1 MPADSADE
9 LRIAGIARLSSCD
22 WPGRLVA
29 TVFLQGC
36 PLACGYC
43 HNPGILDPRAPG
55 VVPWGEVVELLGRR
69 RGLLDGVV
77 FSGGEPTRQA
87 ALPEAMRQ
95 VRRLGFGVGLHTAGP
110 YPRRFAEVVPLCD
123 WIGLDIK
130 APERLYGRVTGVA
143 SAGGRAF
150 ACLRMALRAGV
161 ELQVRTT
168 VDPTTL
174 DDSDVAELTGTL
186 RALGV
191 AEHVLQRV
199 RTEGTTPEYRAL
211 FHGVLATASAGPGIA
226 SEHREETR
234 P

>member
-1 MPADSADE
+1 MRLPASAHD
-9 LRIAGIARLSSCD
+9 LDIAGVARLSTCD

-43 HNPGILDPRAPG
+43 QNPGILDPRVPG
-55 VVPWGEVVELLGRR
+55 VVHWREVVDLLERR

-87 ALPEAMRQ
+87 ALLDAMRE
-95 VRRLGFGVGLHTAGP
+95 VKALGFGVGLHTAGP

-130 APERLYGRVTGVA
+130 APERLYGRVTGVP
-143 SAGGRAF
+143 SAGARAF
-150 ACLRMALRAGV
+150 DCLRIALESRV
-161 ELQVRTT
+161 DLQVRTT

-174 DDSDVAELTGTL
+174 DDGDVAELTGTL
-186 RALGV
+186 LALGV
-191 AEHVLQRV
+191 GEHVLQQVRV
-199 RTEGTTPEYRAL
+199 EGVRPDYARRLSELTPR
-211 FHGVLATASAGPGIA
+211 LAVRS
-226 SEHREETR
+226 R
-234 P
+234 

>member
-1 MPADSADE
+1 MRATPRADD

-55 VVPWGEVVELLGRR
+55 AAPWREVVELLGRR
-69 RGLLDGVV
+69 GGLLDGVV

-87 ALPEAMRQ
+87 ALPDAMRQ
-95 VRRLGFGVGLHTAGP
+95 VRALGFGVGLHTAGP

-130 APERLYGRVTGVA
+130 APARLYGRVTGVP
-143 SAGGRAF
+143 SAAEPAF
-150 ACLRMALRAGV
+150 ACLRIALESGV
-161 ELQVRTT
+161 DLQVRTT
-168 VDPTTL
+168 VDPTTM
-174 DDSDVAELTGTL
+174 DDDDVAELTATL

-191 AEHVLQRV
+191 REHVLQRV
-199 RTEGTTPEYRAL
+199 RAEGVRPEYAER
-211 FHGVLATASAGPGIA
+211 LAAVAG
-226 SEHREETR
+226 
-234 P
+234 